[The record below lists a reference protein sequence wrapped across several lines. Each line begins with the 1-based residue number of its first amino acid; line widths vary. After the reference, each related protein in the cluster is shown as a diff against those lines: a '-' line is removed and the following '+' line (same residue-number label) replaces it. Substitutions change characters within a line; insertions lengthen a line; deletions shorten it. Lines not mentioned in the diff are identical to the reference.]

1 MNKILLIITTAPNL
15 LLAEQIAKDE
25 EAARK
30 AQEELD
36 KQLESQITET
46 EAPVIYVPT
55 INVHQ

>member
-1 MNKILLIITTAPNL
+1 VIAAEI
-15 LLAEQIAKDE
+15 AEQILRDE
-25 EAARK
+25 EAIRK

-46 EAPVIYVPT
+46 KAPVIYVPT